1 MLRWRPEPTR
11 PMSHDVPAA
20 PASPGGA
27 ASRVPPA
34 MDERYRQLFEE
45 NAAVQL
51 LVDPATGAI
60 VDANRAA
67 ADFYGLS
74 RDTLAARTLPDLA
87 DLPSDELMQ
96 TLEVAAEVGT
106 HAVGFPHRHASGEV
120 RLVEVYAGPLD
131 DGGRRLVHL
140 IVHDVTERLRAEA
153 AARELHAERV
163 AHQRTLAL
171 HEALRRQETLSRIGA
186 LVAAVA
192 HEVRNPLF
200 AISST
205 LDAMR
210 ARLGDTPEV
219 QRYFP
224 VLGAQVER
232 LTALMRD
239 LLDYGKPAA
248 LSLEPTVAAD
258 LVAVS
263 VEQVQAAA
271 TERSVTLAP
280 PDVPPRL
287 PLVLADRQRAVQVL
301 QNLLLNAVQHA
312 PAGGVVD
319 VRLGHDTLGG
329 RAAVAFEV
337 LDDGP
342 GFADGEATRI
352 FEPFYSRRA
361 GGTGMGLA
369 LAHRLVHDHGG
380 TISAANREGG
390 GASLRVVLPA
400 AP

>member
-1 MLRWRPEPTR
+1 
-11 PMSHDVPAA
+11 MSHDSPVAPSSPPDEALGPA
-20 PASPGGA
+20 PTI
-27 ASRVPPA
+27 
-34 MDERYRQLFEE
+34 DDRYRQLFEE

-67 ADFYGLS
+67 ADFYGMS
-74 RDTLAARTLPDLA
+74 RVALAARSFGELA
-87 DLPSDELMQ
+87 DVPADEVMQ

-106 HAVGFPHRHASGEV
+106 HAVGFPNRHASGDV
-120 RLVEVYAGPLD
+120 RLVEVYAGPLHS
-131 DGGRRLVHL
+131 GARRLVHL

-163 AHQRTLAL
+163 AHQRTLDL

-200 AISST
+200 ALSST

-210 ARLGDTPEV
+210 ARLGDAPDV

-239 LLDYGKPAA
+239 LLDYGKPVA
-248 LSLEPTVAAD
+248 LAREPTVAGE
-258 LVAVS
+258 LVAVAI
-263 VEQVQAAA
+263 EQVRATAA
-271 TERSVTLAP
+271 ERAVTVTQHPAP
-280 PDVPPRL
+280 PDLPP
-287 PLVLADRQRAVQVL
+287 VDADRQRAVQVL
-301 QNLLLNAVQHA
+301 QNLLQNAVQHSPSGRDVEVRLA
-312 PAGGVVD
+312 PA
-319 VRLGHDTLGG
+319 RLGD
-329 RAAVAFEV
+329 RPAVAVEV
-337 LDDGP
+337 LDRGP
-342 GFADGEATRI
+342 GFAPGETQRI

-380 TISAANREGG
+380 TITAANREGG
-390 GASLRVVLPA
+390 GASLCVVLPA
-400 AP
+400 RPDDPNQT

>member
-1 MLRWRPEPTR
+1 
-11 PMSHDVPAA
+11 MSHDSPVAPSSPPDEALRPA
-20 PASPGGA
+20 PTI
-27 ASRVPPA
+27 
-34 MDERYRQLFEE
+34 DDRYRQLFEE

-67 ADFYGLS
+67 ADFYGMS
-74 RDTLAARTLPDLA
+74 RVALAARSFGELA
-87 DLPSDELMQ
+87 DVPADEVMQ

-106 HAVGFPHRHASGEV
+106 HAVGFPNRHASGDV
-120 RLVEVYAGPLD
+120 RLVEVYAGPLHS
-131 DGGRRLVHL
+131 GARRLVHL

-163 AHQRTLAL
+163 AHQRTLDL

-200 AISST
+200 ALSST

-210 ARLGDTPEV
+210 ARLGDAPDV

-239 LLDYGKPAA
+239 LLDYGKPVA
-248 LSLEPTVAAD
+248 LAREPTVAGE
-258 LVAVS
+258 LVAVAI
-263 VEQVQAAA
+263 EQVRATAA
-271 TERSVTLAP
+271 ERSVSVTQHPAP
-280 PDVPPRL
+280 PDLPP
-287 PLVLADRQRAVQVL
+287 VDADRQRAVQVL
-301 QNLLLNAVQHA
+301 QNLLQNAVQHSPSGRDVEVRLA
-312 PAGGVVD
+312 PA
-319 VRLGHDTLGG
+319 RLGD
-329 RAAVAFEV
+329 RPAVAVEV
-337 LDDGP
+337 LDRGP
-342 GFADGEATRI
+342 GFAPGETQRI

-380 TISAANREGG
+380 TITAANREGG
-390 GASLRVVLPA
+390 GASLCVVLPA
-400 AP
+400 RPDDPNQT

>member
-1 MLRWRPEPTR
+1 
-11 PMSHDVPAA
+11 MSHDAPAA
-20 PASPGGA
+20 PASHGGA
-27 ASRVPPA
+27 VSRPPQTI
-34 MDERYRQLFEE
+34 DDRYRQLFEE

-51 LVDPATGAI
+51 LVDPASAAI

-67 ADFYGLS
+67 ADFYGMP
-74 RDTLAARTLPDLA
+74 RTTLTARSLFELA
-87 DLPSDELMQ
+87 DGDADELLQ
-96 TLEVAAEVGT
+96 TLEMAAEVAT
-106 HAVGFPHRHASGEV
+106 HAAGFPHRHASGDL
-120 RLVEVYAGPLD
+120 RLVEVHAGPLQA
-131 DGGRRLVHL
+131 GTRRLVHL
-140 IVHDVTERLRAEA
+140 IVHDVTERLHAEA

-163 AHQRTLAL
+163 AHQRTLEL

-200 AISST
+200 ALSST

-224 VLGAQVER
+224 VLGAQVDR

-248 LSLEPTVAAD
+248 LVREPTRAPD
-258 LVAVS
+258 LVAVAM
-263 VEQVQAAA
+263 EQVSAGAS
-271 TERSVTLAP
+271 ERDVRVTLHP
-280 PDVPPRL
+280 PGAGL
-287 PLVLADRQRAVQVL
+287 PQVDADRQRAIQVL
-301 QNLLLNAVQHA
+301 QNLLLNAVQHS
-312 PAGGVVD
+312 PPGGTVD
-319 VRLGHDTLGG
+319 VRLSPARLGARPG
-329 RAAVAFEV
+329 VAFEV
-337 LDDGP
+337 LDRGP
-342 GFADGEATRI
+342 GFGEGEAARI

-380 TISAANREGG
+380 TIVAANREGG
-390 GASLRVVLPA
+390 GAALRVVLPA
-400 AP
+400 PA